1 MLERPSVIDSVWNG
15 TMKSAHPGLTSL
27 WVQRKEIMAVWQP
40 CVSSSSLQKVNAML
54 GFRKQCRTEQ
64 STGTAMILE
73 AAQLRLLQL

>member
-1 MLERPSVIDSVWNG
+1 M
-15 TMKSAHPGLTSL
+15 
-27 WVQRKEIMAVWQP
+27 WQP